1 METLARYVVSGLCPD
16 KFAWKP
22 CTSGHR
28 PDPTPFAKM
37 LFGGFFATPKYSE
50 KGMSVTQKIRSVI
63 EKVIWM
69 TDFIMSITDITF
81 SVSDFVFSVNDFTLW
96 VIEKVKSVAD
106 IIFSVTKSP
115 FPSLT
120 L

>member
-1 METLARYVVSGLCPD
+1 MSGLCPD

-28 PDPTPFAKM
+28 PDATPFAKM

-50 KGMSVTQKIRSVI
+50 KGMSVTQKIKSVI

-69 TDFIMSITDITF
+69 TDFIMS
-81 SVSDFVFSVNDFTLW
+81 FT
-96 VIEKVKSVAD
+96 EKVIWLPKMQSQAL
-106 IIFSVTKSP
+106 KSP

-120 L
+120 

>member
-28 PDPTPFAKM
+28 PDATPFAKM

-50 KGMSVTQKIRSVI
+50 KGMSVTQKIKSVI

-69 TDFIMSITDITF
+69 TDFIMS
-81 SVSDFVFSVNDFTLW
+81 FT
-96 VIEKVKSVAD
+96 EKVIWLPKMQSQAL
-106 IIFSVTKSP
+106 KSP

-120 L
+120 

>member
-1 METLARYVVSGLCPD
+1 MARYVVSGLCPD

-28 PDPTPFAKM
+28 PDATPFAKM

-69 TDFIMSITDITF
+69 TDFIMS
-81 SVSDFVFSVNDFTLW
+81 FT
-96 VIEKVKSVAD
+96 EKVIWLPKMQSQAL
-106 IIFSVTKSP
+106 KSP

-120 L
+120 